1 MNKYSFVLIHF
12 GNNKKYLEYELYFL
26 MNLHQYTKYEIC
38 YLYSVHDTPK
48 EFIEKIKALKLN
60 IKTIPYND
68 KGYSYEIEDKFI
80 SGYSHFNTLRTCN
93 FIYAYLLTQY
103 EKVCILESDMVIMRN
118 IDALFDLK
126 CPSVFY
132 TMNKNKSIQNTKN
145 YILKID
151 ENDMIDN
158 CSKGS
163 PINGGVFL
171 IEPSKSM
178 FENLKQKIKKVIQ
191 NNCAYPNETLIVAYI
206 SPLYNMPIQYNF
218 SHYYF
223 NDFNKFNDICILH
236 YNQSIYKPIDIIKD
250 NYVEKTEIKR
260 KLIHFYK
267 KNIYDKFKN
276 KVNPLLV

>member
-151 ENDMIDN
+151 QNDMIDN

-163 PINGGVFL
+163 PINGGVF
-171 IEPSKSM
+171 
-178 FENLKQKIKKVIQ
+178 
-191 NNCAYPNETLIVAYI
+191 
-206 SPLYNMPIQYNF
+206 
-218 SHYYF
+218 
-223 NDFNKFNDICILH
+223 
-236 YNQSIYKPIDIIKD
+236 
-250 NYVEKTEIKR
+250 
-260 KLIHFYK
+260 
-267 KNIYDKFKN
+267 
-276 KVNPLLV
+276 